1 MVGRFSKYNAFMK
14 ILLVGE
20 YSRLHNSLKEGLT
33 ALGHEVT
40 IIGSGDYFKNYPV
53 DIKLNRKYNSGF
65 AKKWKVLLFMFFKI
79 DLAAENIKKQ
89 FFRHSEKL
97 KGYDVVQLIN
107 ESPLGVTPKI
117 EKEVVSF
124 LAKHNKKL
132 FLLSCGTDYISVKY
146 AYDKKFRYSIL
157 SPLFDGK
164 VSEKEFDHVLKY
176 IQPKFKSLHEFVFQH
191 ISGVIATDMDYHIP
205 MKGHP
210 LYLGLIAN
218 PINTEKLQ
226 YIPFSVEEKIVI
238 FHGINRSNYYKKGSD
253 YFDAALSKLKEKY
266 ANKVEIITVE
276 SVPYA
281 EYIELYNKAHIVLD
295 QVLGFDQGYNAL
307 EAMAK
312 GKVVFTGAEKE
323 FVEYYNLEKP
333 IVVNALPDA
342 QAIYKDLEQLILNP
356 LKITEISKN
365 AREFIEKEHHYIRI
379 AEKYVETWK
388 A

>member
-1 MVGRFSKYNAFMK
+1 MK

-33 ALGHEVT
+33 ALGHDVT

-53 DIKLNRKYNSGF
+53 DIKLNRTYTSGL
-65 AKKWKVLLFMFFKI
+65 AKKWKVLLYRLFGI
-79 DLAAENIKKQ
+79 DLTAEAIKKQ
-89 FFRHSEKL
+89 FFSHSEAL

-107 ESPLGVTPKI
+107 ESPLGATPKI

-124 LAKHNKKL
+124 LSKHNKKL
-132 FLLSCGTDYISVKY
+132 FVLSCGADYLSVKY
-146 AYDKKFRYSIL
+146 AYEKKFRYSIL
-157 SPLFDGK
+157 SPLFNGK
-164 VSEKEFDHVLKY
+164 VSEKDFGPILKY
-176 IQPKFKSLHEFVFQH
+176 LQPAYKSLHEFVFRH

-218 PINTEKLQ
+218 PINIEKLP
-226 YIPFSVEEKIVI
+226 YLPVSITDKIII
-238 FHGINRSNYYKKGSD
+238 FHGINRGNYYKKGSD
-253 YFDAALSKLKEKY
+253 YFEEALFMLTQKY
-266 ANKVEIITVE
+266 ADKVEIITVE

-281 EYIELYNKAHIVLD
+281 EYIELYNRAHIVLD
-295 QVLGFDQGYNAL
+295 QVLGMDQGYNAL

-323 FVEYYNLEKP
+323 FVDYYNLEKP
-333 IVVNALPDA
+333 VAINALPDA
-342 QAIYKDLEQLILNP
+342 QAIFADLEQLVLNP
-356 LKITEISKN
+356 SKITEISKN
-365 AREFIEKEHHYIRI
+365 AREFIEREHNYVKV
-379 AEKYVETWK
+379 AERYVQTWQTVN